1 MILVIIVPLLSLPKA
16 DDRKSLGTNNGADH
30 DHGVINPDPTF
41 FPARELRPS
50 SSVPSGQEA
59 APASS
64 QNRSSSPY
72 DVTIPMEGAV
82 QDPVETTATTT
93 RGSTEN
99 CPFKLGKIFA
109 VQAFEAALALMTFR
123 FQPRGVNSSP
133 ALSSSMLTM
142 VAATVLF
149 CFTFTVIGLML
160 RKARPAIATVSIH
173 AGSISA
179 ALGFFFMMAV
189 FVPGRFVW
197 LLWAAA
203 GVLSTV
209 YVYSLTK
216 PSCNTNSPTPFSLSN
231 C

>member
-1 MILVIIVPLLSLPKA
+1 MILGILVPLVSLPKA
-16 DDRKSLGTNNGADH
+16 DDRKSLGTNNESADH
-30 DHGVINPDPTF
+30 DHGVINQDPTF

-50 SSVPSGQEA
+50 SYVPSGQEA
-59 APASS
+59 APVSS

-72 DVTIPMEGAV
+72 AVTIPMEGAV
-82 QDPVETTATTT
+82 QEPVETAATTT

-99 CPFKLGKIFA
+99 CPCKLGKIFA
-109 VQAFEAALALMTFR
+109 VQAFVAALALMTFQ
-123 FQPRGVNSSP
+123 FQPHGSSP

-142 VAATVLF
+142 VEATVLF
-149 CFTFTVIGLML
+149 GLTFTVIGLML
-160 RKARPAIATVSIH
+160 QKACLAVATVSIH

-197 LLWAAA
+197 LLWATA

-209 YVYSLTK
+209 YVYSLAK
-216 PSCNTNSPTPFSLSN
+216 PSCNTNSPAPFSLSN

>member
-1 MILVIIVPLLSLPKA
+1 MILVIIVPLVSLPKA
-16 DDRKSLGTNNGADH
+16 DDRKSLGTNNVGAD
-30 DHGVINPDPTF
+30 PDPTL

-64 QNRSSSPY
+64 QNHSSSPY

-82 QDPVETTATTT
+82 QEPVETTATTT

-123 FQPRGVNSSP
+123 FQPHGSSP

-149 CFTFTVIGLML
+149 GLTFTVTGLML
-160 RKARPAIATVSIH
+160 RKARPAVATVSSL

-179 ALGFFFMMAV
+179 VLGFFFMMAV

-203 GVLSTV
+203 GILSV
-209 YVYSLTK
+209 AYVYSLAK
-216 PSCNTNSPTPFSLSN
+216 S
-231 C
+231 

>member
-1 MILVIIVPLLSLPKA
+1 MREVVHMITNLPLPVAALPLFRY
-16 DDRKSLGTNNGADH
+16 RKPRINCKTLGTNNGADH
-30 DHGVINPDPTF
+30 DHGVINPDPTL

-50 SSVPSGQEA
+50 SSVPSAQEA
-59 APASS
+59 VAASS

-82 QDPVETTATTT
+82 QEPVETTATTT
-93 RGSTEN
+93 RGSTDN

-123 FQPRGVNSSP
+123 FQPHGSSL

-149 CFTFTVIGLML
+149 GITFTVIGLML
-160 RKARPAIATVSIH
+160 RKACPAIAT
-173 AGSISA
+173 
-179 ALGFFFMMAV
+179 
-189 FVPGRFVW
+189 
-197 LLWAAA
+197 AAA

-209 YVYSLTK
+209 YVYSLAK
-216 PSCNTNSPTPFSLSN
+216 PSARFMMALMWWILSSSEWLFEIAT
-231 C
+231 CVPIPLEILEAA

>member
-1 MILVIIVPLLSLPKA
+1 MILVIIVPLVSLPKA
-16 DDRKSLGTNNGADH
+16 EDRKTLGTNNGADR
-30 DHGVINPDPTF
+30 DHGVINRDPTLF
-41 FPARELRPS
+41 HARELRPS

-82 QDPVETTATTT
+82 Q
-93 RGSTEN
+93 RNSTEN

-123 FQPRGVNSSP
+123 FQPHGSSP
-133 ALSSSMLTM
+133 SLSSSMLTM

-149 CFTFTVIGLML
+149 GITFTVIGLML
-160 RKARPAIATVSIH
+160 RKACPAIATVSIH

-209 YVYSLTK
+209 YVYSLAK
-216 PSCNTNSPTPFSLSN
+216 PSCNTNSTTPFSLSN